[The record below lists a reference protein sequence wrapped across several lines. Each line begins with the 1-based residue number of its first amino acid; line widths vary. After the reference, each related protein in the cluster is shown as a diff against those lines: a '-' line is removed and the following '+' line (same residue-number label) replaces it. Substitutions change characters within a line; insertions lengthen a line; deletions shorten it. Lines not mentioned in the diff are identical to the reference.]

1 MPTTRVTSTYPESHG
16 TIAASRGPFTPVG
29 SRLSATVGGRAT
41 NFAGASQNPSKLS
54 PEELPAGGRRR
65 ERCQGA
71 RTRATHVTPRCRK
84 HAPLSFRCPV
94 IMSREAGGV
103 PGGPQT
109 TPSSGTVGLGNGACG
124 LVVGSKGS
132 RRATSGCPTANL
144 SRKGCPPGGA
154 SAVREA
160 RRPRVSVGLRSKGT
174 QGRRAGHTS
183 HPRYPRRCPLRG
195 CPRAVQAATP
205 HSNRE
210 GDTRG
215 MVIVATELG

>member
-1 MPTTRVTSTYPESHG
+1 MLYQSFNLSLTKSS
-16 TIAASRGPFTPVG
+16 IGPLG
-29 SRLSATVGGRAT
+29 AGR
-41 NFAGASQNPSKLS
+41 
-54 PEELPAGGRRR
+54 PAGGRRR

-109 TPSSGTVGLGNGACG
+109 TPSSGTVGLGNGACRP
-124 LVVGSKGS
+124 VVGSKGS

-174 QGRRAGHTS
+174 QGQTNKQTNSGTASRPHVSPTVPPTLPVARMPQSRR
-183 HPRYPRRCPLRG
+183 PPLCRRRRPTALE
-195 CPRAVQAATP
+195 
-205 HSNRE
+205 RE
-210 GDTRG
+210 TLE
-215 MVIVATELG
+215 AWS